1 MTSITPIIPNL
12 PQTAV
17 QPEPN
22 PRESREQQLR
32 IDQIVRATV
41 SEGGHERVWLN
52 IGQQR
57 FLAETGVPLQTGA
70 NLTLQVSQTT
80 PRLEFMVVSDPLGD
94 RIMHTLHLLKDSWSF
109 KELAVSLSRP
119 EVAGVGNREA
129 WIGINKLMS
138 DALSRSAEGGLVR
151 LLTGLGLD
159 YEALIARSEIG
170 GAVSTLK
177 RLLEEGRSGSD
188 SLDKVLADK
197 LEQHAGLFE
206 LWQLIRLK
214 LSRQAVEFWPLPLPG
229 TEQAFL
235 VAERGEGDGSD
246 EGGGGERSWRI
257 TVHLQLPGLGPLQID
272 FLRESSGLLL
282 RFQCASP
289 DQARLL
295 AENEEELQRS
305 VAALPLE
312 SVVFAVGAPAP
323 ATALVQLLAG
333 DGVFDARV

>member
-1 MTSITPIIPNL
+1 MTTIAPITPNL
-12 PQTAV
+12 PQMAV
-17 QPEPN
+17 QPEPT

-32 IDQIVRATV
+32 IDQVVRATV
-41 SEGGHERVWLN
+41 SEGGQARVWLN
-52 IGQQR
+52 IGRQR
-57 FLAETGVPLQTGA
+57 FLAETEIPLQTGH
-70 NLTLQVSQTT
+70 NLTLQVSKTS
-80 PRLEFMVVSDPLGD
+80 PRLEFKVLNDPLGE
-94 RIMHTLHLLKDSWSF
+94 RIRQALHLLKDSWSLA
-109 KELAVSLSRP
+109 ELGRELSRP
-119 EVAGVGNREA
+119 ETAGAGSREA
-129 WIGINKLMS
+129 WVGFL
-138 DALSRSAEGGLVR
+138 ALQSKALQDPAGGLVR
-151 LLTGLGLD
+151 LLARFGMD
-159 YEALIARSEIG
+159 YEALLAQGEIG
-170 GAVSTLK
+170 GALSTLK
-177 RLLEEGRSGSD
+177 KLLEDGRKEAGNPEGG
-188 SLDKVLADK
+188 LGNK
-197 LEQHAGLFE
+197 LEHFSSLFE

-214 LSRQAVEFWPLPLPG
+214 LSQQAVEFWPLPLPG
-229 TEQAFL
+229 TEQGFL
-235 VAERGEGDGSD
+235 VAERGEGDGSG
-246 EGGGGERSWRI
+246 EGDGGERPWRI